1 MINIKNKCKMKE
13 NIMQNKENKIRKSVI
28 DELDALLTEYKA
40 QNERQL
46 QEIRNWTE
54 EICKPTYF
62 LTIRLPIKQETD
74 NFEDGKES
82 LRKIMK
88 RFEKNLLHRPWNK
101 HHIPFVAFAELK
113 STWHYHILLNSSSF
127 TQDDIENALFS
138 YDMIGYEIDISPIQN
153 KYATG
158 IYCTKQ
164 LHLDI
169 YSMMIMDTR
178 RIITSYDLF
187 NIPFKAKNNVDGG

>member
-1 MINIKNKCKMKE
+1 MKE
-13 NIMQNKENKIRKSVI
+13 YEIRPSVI
-28 DELDALLTEYKA
+28 EELEALLKSYKA
-40 QNERQL
+40 QNERQMKI
-46 QEIRNWTE
+46 IRKWTE
-54 EICKPTYF
+54 DICDPDYF
-62 LTIRLPIKQETD
+62 STIRLPKNQETS
-74 NFEDGKES
+74 NFDEGKES
-82 LRKIMK
+82 LCQIMK
-88 RFEKNLLHRPWNK
+88 RFEKRLLHRPWIK

-127 TQDDIENALFS
+127 TQKELENAFVS
-138 YDMIGYEIDISPIQN
+138 SNMSDYEIDLSPIQN

-169 YSMMIMDTR
+169 YSMMIMDTN

-187 NIPFKAKNNVDGG
+187 DIPFKEKKICDGK

>member
-1 MINIKNKCKMKE
+1 MKE
-13 NIMQNKENKIRKSVI
+13 NIIQNEENQVKKSVI
-28 DELDALLTEYKA
+28 DELNALLTEYKA

-46 QEIRNWTE
+46 QIIRKWTE
-54 EICKPTYF
+54 EVCKPDYF
-62 LTIRLPIKQETD
+62 LTIRLPKNQETR

-82 LRKIMK
+82 LRLIMK
-88 RFEKNLLHRPWNK
+88 KFEKRLLHRPWNK
-101 HHIPFVAFAELK
+101 KHIPFIVFAELK

-127 TQDDIENALFS
+127 TQAELKNALINPYMS
-138 YDMIGYEIDISPIQN
+138 TYEIDLSPIQN

-164 LHLDI
+164 LHLDL

-187 NIPFKAKNNVDGG
+187 DIPFKEKKNVDGK

>member
-1 MINIKNKCKMKE
+1 MK
-13 NIMQNKENKIRKSVI
+13 
-28 DELDALLTEYKA
+28 
-40 QNERQL
+40 
-46 QEIRNWTE
+46 
-54 EICKPTYF
+54 
-62 LTIRLPIKQETD
+62 
-74 NFEDGKES
+74 
-82 LRKIMK
+82 
-88 RFEKNLLHRPWNK
+88 KNLLHRPWNK

-187 NIPFKAKNNVDGG
+187 NIPFKVKNNVDGK